1 MRLRHLLASTAACF
15 CIVASITVRSVAET
29 PAKAGNVTEA
39 RVVAEASEG
48 NDWLVGGRT
57 FDEQHFSPLKQVT
70 DKNIAKLGLAWATD
84 IESAMG
90 LATEPIVVD
99 AGQPGT

>member
-57 FDEQHFSPLKQVT
+57 FDEQHFSPLKQSLIRT
-70 DKNIAKLGLAWATD
+70 SQNLAWHGPPTSRAPW
-84 IESAMG
+84 AW
-90 LATEPIVVD
+90 
-99 AGQPGT
+99 QPSP